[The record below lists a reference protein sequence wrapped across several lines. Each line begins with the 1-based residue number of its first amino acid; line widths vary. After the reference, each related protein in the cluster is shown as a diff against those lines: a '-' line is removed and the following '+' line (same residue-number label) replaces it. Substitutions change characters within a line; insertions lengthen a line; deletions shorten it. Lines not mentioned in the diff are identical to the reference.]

1 MAANTSGNKS
11 LDSYRT
17 GELCLKGMNLAYK
30 ILHKNGSFLS
40 KVFMGSI
47 FVDPEPRSLK
57 VFS

>member
-17 GELCLKGMNLAYK
+17 GELCLKGMNLAQK
-30 ILHKNGSFLS
+30 ILHKNGIFLS

-47 FVDPEPRSLK
+47 FVEINKKANIL
-57 VFS
+57 V